1 MSSGMAVPSND
12 DVIIDA
18 AGLSKSYGTGALATL
33 ALGGLDLRVS
43 RGEFV
48 SLMGPS
54 GSGKSTLL
62 NLVAGLD
69 VPDRGRVRIDGEDLS
84 ALADHQLADMRL
96 RKVGFVFQGFNL
108 IPALTVWENVAWPLE
123 FARHPRAEV
132 HRRGREAL
140 AKVLIRG
147 REERY
152 PAELSGGEQQR
163 VAIARAIA
171 TGPMLLLAD
180 EPTGNL
186 DSATG
191 RMILDLLR
199 TLNTDEGMTVL
210 MVTHNAFAAA
220 YGDRTLE
227 MRDGRIVRDVR
238 TPPRPN
244 EPLAELG
251 VTQ

>member
-1 MSSGMAVPSND
+1 MAD
-12 DVIIDA
+12 RERGECIIDVRA
-18 AGLSKSYGTGALATL
+18 LRKSYGAGALATI
-33 ALGGLDLRVS
+33 AVDDLDLHVT

-69 VPDRGRVRIDGEDLS
+69 MPDGGRVLVDGEDLS
-84 ALADHQLADMRL
+84 RLADHQLADMRL
-96 RKVGFVFQGFNL
+96 RKLGFVFQSFNL
-108 IPALTVWENVAWPLE
+108 VPALNVQENVAWPLE
-123 FARHPRAEV
+123 FAGYSRAEV
-132 HRRGREAL
+132 ARRVARALEKVGVTGRE
-140 AKVLIRG
+140 R
-147 REERY
+147 RF
-152 PAELSGGEQQR
+152 PAEISGGEQQR

-171 TGPMLLLAD
+171 TNPILLLAD

-191 RMILDLLR
+191 RLILDLLR
-199 TLNTDEGMTVL
+199 ALNKTDGMTVL
-210 MVTHNAFAAA
+210 MVTHNVFAAT

-238 TPPRPN
+238 MPSRQDDD
-244 EPLAELG
+244 ASDHAG
-251 VTQ
+251 KS

>member
-171 TGPMLLLAD
+171 TGPILLLAD

-186 DSATG
+186 DRATG
-191 RMILDLLR
+191 ATILSLLEHAQR
-199 TLNTDEGMTVL
+199 SFGSTIVL
-210 MVTHNAFAAA
+210 VTHDERGAT
-220 YGDRTLE
+220 YGSRILHLA
-227 MRDGRIVRDVR
+227 DGR
-238 TPPRPN
+238 
-244 EPLAELG
+244 
-251 VTQ
+251 VTADRSEAA

>member
-1 MSSGMAVPSND
+1 MSDRERAEC
-12 DVIIDA
+12 IIDVR
-18 AGLSKSYGTGALATL
+18 GLRKSYGAGASATI
-33 ALGGLDLRVS
+33 AVDDLDLHVT

-69 VPDRGRVRIDGEDLS
+69 VPDGGRVLVDGEDLS
-84 ALADHQLADMRL
+84 RLADHQLADMRL
-96 RKVGFVFQGFNL
+96 RKLGFVFQSFNL
-108 IPALTVWENVAWPLE
+108 VPALNVQENVAWPLE
-123 FARHPRAEV
+123 FAGYARAEV
-132 HRRGREAL
+132 ARRVGRALEKVGVTGRE
-140 AKVLIRG
+140 R
-147 REERY
+147 RF
-152 PAELSGGEQQR
+152 PAEMSGGEQQR

-171 TGPMLLLAD
+171 TNPILLLAD

-191 RMILDLLR
+191 RLILDLLR
-199 TLNTDEGMTVL
+199 ALNKTDGMTVL
-210 MVTHNAFAAA
+210 MVTHNVFAAT

-238 TPPRPN
+238 MPSRQDDDATD
-244 EPLAELG
+244 LAG
-251 VTQ
+251 KS

>member
-1 MSSGMAVPSND
+1 MAD
-12 DVIIDA
+12 RERGECIIDVRA
-18 AGLSKSYGTGALATL
+18 LRKSYGAGTLATV
-33 ALGGLDLRVS
+33 AVDDLDLHVT

-69 VPDRGRVRIDGEDLS
+69 VPDGGRVLVDGEDLS
-84 ALADHQLADMRL
+84 RLADHQLADMRL
-96 RKVGFVFQGFNL
+96 RKLGFVFQSFNL
-108 IPALTVWENVAWPLE
+108 VPALNVQENVAWPLE
-123 FARHPRAEV
+123 FAGYSRAEV
-132 HRRGREAL
+132 ARRVAHALEKVGVTGRE
-140 AKVLIRG
+140 R
-147 REERY
+147 RF
-152 PAELSGGEQQR
+152 PAEMSGGEQQR

-171 TGPMLLLAD
+171 TQPILLLAD

-191 RMILDLLR
+191 RLILDLLR
-199 TLNTDEGMTVL
+199 ALNKTDGMTVL
-210 MVTHNAFAAA
+210 MVTHNVFAAT

-238 TPPRPN
+238 MPSRQDDD
-244 EPLAELG
+244 AADHAG
-251 VTQ
+251 KS

>member
-1 MSSGMAVPSND
+1 MAD
-12 DVIIDA
+12 RERGECIIDVRA
-18 AGLSKSYGTGALATL
+18 LRKSYGSGTLATI
-33 ALGGLDLRVS
+33 AVDDLDLHVT

-69 VPDRGRVRIDGEDLS
+69 TPDGGRVLVDGEDLS
-84 ALADHQLADMRL
+84 RLADHQLADMRL
-96 RKVGFVFQGFNL
+96 RKLGFVFQSFNL
-108 IPALTVWENVAWPLE
+108 VPALNVQENVAWPLE
-123 FARHPRAEV
+123 FAGYSRAEV
-132 HRRGREAL
+132 ARRVTHALEKVGITGRE
-140 AKVLIRG
+140 R
-147 REERY
+147 RF
-152 PAELSGGEQQR
+152 PAEISGGEQQR

-171 TGPMLLLAD
+171 TNPILLLAD

-191 RMILDLLR
+191 RLILDLLR
-199 TLNTDEGMTVL
+199 ALNKTDGMTVL
-210 MVTHNAFAAA
+210 MVTHNVFAAT

-238 TPPRPN
+238 MPSRQDDD
-244 EPLAELG
+244 AADHAG
-251 VTQ
+251 KS

>member
-1 MSSGMAVPSND
+1 MVDRQQAEP
-12 DVIIDA
+12 IIDVRD
-18 AGLSKSYGTGALATL
+18 LRKSYGTGALATP
-33 ALGGLDLRVS
+33 AVDRLDLHVA

-62 NLVAGLD
+62 NLLAGLD
-69 VPDRGRVRIDGEDLS
+69 VPDGGRVLIDGEDLS
-84 ALADHQLADMRL
+84 RLADHELARMRL
-96 RKVGFVFQGFNL
+96 RKIGFVFQSFNL
-108 IPALTVWENVAWPLE
+108 IPALTVHENVAWPLE
-123 FARHPRAEV
+123 FARYSRAEV
-132 HRRGREAL
+132 RHRVSEAL
-140 AKVLIRG
+140 AKVQMVERDH
-147 REERY
+147 RY
-152 PAELSGGEQQR
+152 PTEMSGGEQQR

-191 RMILDLLR
+191 RLILDLLR
-199 TLNTDEGMTVL
+199 DLNKVDRMTVV
-210 MVTHNAFAAA
+210 MVTHNVFAAT

-238 TPPRPN
+238 MPSRQD
-244 EPLAELG
+244 EPTTDQ
-251 VTQ
+251 VVKP

>member
-1 MSSGMAVPSND
+1 MPDEKAEQC
-12 DVIIDA
+12 IIDVRA
-18 AGLSKSYGTGALATL
+18 LRKSYGMGVLATV
-33 ALGGLDLRVS
+33 AIDGLDLRVC

-69 VPDRGRVRIDGEDLS
+69 VPDDGRVLIDGEDLS
-84 ALADHQLADMRL
+84 RLMDHQLANLRL
-96 RKVGFVFQGFNL
+96 RKIGFVFQAFNL
-108 IPALTVWENVAWPLE
+108 IPALTVYENVAWPLE
-123 FARHPRAEV
+123 FARVSRAEV
-132 HRRGREAL
+132 RRRVVEAL
-140 AKVLIRG
+140 AKVGVAG
-147 REERY
+147 RETRF
-152 PAELSGGEQQR
+152 PAEMSGGEQQR

-171 TGPMLLLAD
+171 TGPILLLAD

-191 RMILDLLR
+191 RVILDLLR
-199 TLNTDEGMTVL
+199 SLNKADGMTVV
-210 MVTHNAFAAA
+210 MVTHNVFAAT

-238 TPPRPN
+238 MPARQ
-244 EPLAELG
+244 EDVSSDHVG
-251 VTQ
+251 KS

>member
-1 MSSGMAVPSND
+1 MAD
-12 DVIIDA
+12 REREECLIDVRS
-18 AGLSKSYGTGALATL
+18 LRKSYGAGALATI
-33 ALGGLDLRVS
+33 AVNDLDLRVT

-69 VPDRGRVRIDGEDLS
+69 MPDGGRVLVDGEDLS
-84 ALADHQLADMRL
+84 RLADHQLADMRL
-96 RKVGFVFQGFNL
+96 RKLGFVFQSFNL
-108 IPALTVWENVAWPLE
+108 VPALNVQENVAWPLE
-123 FARHPRAEV
+123 FAGYSRAEV
-132 HRRGREAL
+132 ARRVALALEKVGVVGRE
-140 AKVLIRG
+140 R
-147 REERY
+147 RF
-152 PAELSGGEQQR
+152 PAEMSGGEQQR

-171 TGPMLLLAD
+171 TNPILLLAD

-191 RMILDLLR
+191 RLILDLLR
-199 TLNTDEGMTVL
+199 ALNKTDGMTVL
-210 MVTHNAFAAA
+210 MVTHNVFAAT

-238 TPPRPN
+238 MPSRQDDDAADN
-244 EPLAELG
+244 AG
-251 VTQ
+251 KS